1 MSLDPISAA
10 LDIGGKLIDRLWPN
24 PTDAAKAKLELLK
37 MQQEGDLAVITGQ
50 LAINQEEAKNSNVFV
65 SGWRPFIG
73 WGCGF
78 ALIYAAVFEPF
89 IRFISVVLF
98 KYAGTFPVINT
109 ELTLQVL
116 LGLLGLAGLRTYEKK
131 EGVAS
136 K

>member
-50 LAINQEEAKNSNVFV
+50 LAINQEEAKSPHLFV
-65 SGWRPFIG
+65 SGWRPFIA

-78 ALIYAAVFEPF
+78 AMIYASILEPF
-89 IRFISVVLF
+89 VRFVSMVIF
-98 KYAGTFPVINT
+98 KYTGPFPVIDT
-109 ELTLQVL
+109 SLTLQVL

>member
-24 PTDAAKAKLELLK
+24 PVDAAKAKMELLK

-50 LAINQEEAKNSNVFV
+50 LGINLEEAKNANVFV

-78 ALIYAAVFEPF
+78 ALIYASILEPF
-89 IRFISVVLF
+89 TRFIATVMFHYSG
-98 KYAGTFPVINT
+98 AFPVIDT
-109 ELTLQVL
+109 QLTLQVL
-116 LGLLGLAGLRTYEKK
+116 LGMLGLAGLRTYEKK

>member
-1 MSLDPISAA
+1 MPFDPISAA

-50 LAINQEEAKNSNVFV
+50 LEINKIEAGHSSIFV
-65 SGWRPFIG
+65 AGWRPFIG

-78 ALIYAAVFEPF
+78 ALVYASVLEPLT
-89 IRFISVVLF
+89 RFIAVVLF
-98 KYAGTFPVINT
+98 KYTGTFPVINT

-116 LGLLGLAGLRTYEKK
+116 MGLLGLAGLRTYEKYQ
-131 EGVAS
+131 GVAR
-136 K
+136 